1 MTTYTATYTQDGT
14 IYIDPDAAEIGTYDA
29 DGGTWEDEVRDILR
43 QHGYEPVG
51 DWRAVGDDSQIT
63 VQVAGT
69 TIGDLAHAIAAE
81 HGIDSFDA
89 ARDVVTVHVDQIADD
104 PDLWN
109 RDTETLTP
117 AGVEL
122 VTGAVAES
130 YRQGINS
137 TTVDRLLD
145 EIATAARDIA
155 ETEKRL
161 AEQIAD
167 RDHLIRAALRTE
179 ARRCDIAAAAGVKEA
194 RLYQIRDGRR

>member
-1 MTTYTATYTQDGT
+1 MTTTGT
-14 IYIDPDAAEIGTYDA
+14 SID
-29 DGGTWEDEVRDILR
+29 
-43 QHGYEPVG
+43 
-51 DWRAVGDDSQIT
+51 
-63 VQVAGT
+63 
-69 TIGDLAHAIAAE
+69 DLARTIAE
-81 HGIDSFDA
+81 RHGIDTHA
-89 ARDVVTVHVDQIADD
+89 AAVQVITVHVDQIADD
-104 PDLWN
+104 ADLWD
-109 RDTETLTP
+109 RDTDTLTP

-122 VTGAVAES
+122 ITGAVAES
-130 YRQGINS
+130 YRQGITS